1 MDGAEKMLIRAK
13 EQGYQY
19 CNGGGCHQNCT
30 SEFRC
35 YQKCKGR
42 CPQHC
47 TTGERCEQSCSID
60 GKCHQSCTSNSCVQ
74 SCDKGGNCNMTCKA
88 RDRCVQVLNNN
99 NYNNGPYFHQIK
111 IHILRFERKATLATS
126 FPGRG
131 VNEVG
136 RRNGIFGL
144 ISDLYFNINGIIPRC
159 FCCLSERRD
168 SDRSPVSRV

>member
-35 YQKCKGR
+35 YQKCRGR

-47 TTGERCEQSCSID
+47 TTGERCDQSCSID

-74 SCDKGGNCNMTCKA
+74 RCDKGGNCNMTCKA

-99 NYNNGPYFHQIK
+99 NYNNGLYFHHNISYVTTVMNTVIHNK
-111 IHILRFERKATLATS
+111 INK
-126 FPGRG
+126 
-131 VNEVG
+131 
-136 RRNGIFGL
+136 L
-144 ISDLYFNINGIIPRC
+144 IIQS
-159 FCCLSERRD
+159 
-168 SDRSPVSRV
+168 

>member
-1 MDGAEKMLIRAK
+1 MLIRAK

-35 YQKCKGR
+35 YQNCKGR

-74 SCDKGGNCNMTCKA
+74 RCDKGGNCNMTCKA

-99 NYNNGPYFHQIK
+99 NYNDYNNGLYFHQIK
-111 IHILRFERKATLATS
+111 IHILRFERRATSATS
-126 FPGRG
+126 FLGRG

-136 RRNGIFGL
+136 RRNGIFSTGPSL
-144 ISDLYFNINGIIPRC
+144 AASAI
-159 FCCLSERRD
+159 
-168 SDRSPVSRV
+168 